1 MRTLPVTLTLLFA
14 SLGVV
19 DAETTSQNAPVG
31 LQQELIQIRQLL
43 INPPEGE
50 LSDLK
55 AAVSNHSADPA
66 RALMQLAGDQTNL
79 ARLRILSLA
88 LLSEYPDAEVKSY
101 LLSLIEDE
109 SAHPTFRG
117 WALQSYARGF
127 ADAEPDQVRAVV
139 TPYLSDL
146 EPGLRARAEMSME
159 YMVQNRS
166 AGGSDPMKPMIS
178 LLLQD

>member
-31 LQQELIQIRQLL
+31 LQQELVQIRQLL

-55 AAVSNHSADPA
+55 TAVSSHSADPA
-66 RALMQLAGDQTNL
+66 HALMQLAADQTNL
-79 ARLRILSLA
+79 ARVRILSLA
-88 LLSEYPDAEVKSY
+88 LLSEYPGPEVKTY
-101 LLSLIEDE
+101 LLSLVSDE

-127 ADAEPDQVRAVV
+127 ADVEPEQVKDTV

-159 YMVQNRS
+159 YMVKNRS
-166 AGGSDPMKPMIS
+166 TGGSDPMKPMIS